1 MCKSPDR
8 QGTLSGPSQ
17 LVLLIPPLRLIKK
30 LVKKTSPHVVRTW
43 SKDTK
48 ANTSISN
55 GFRSGHKSWDGT
67 ISWVWWSM
75 IPLHWQHTLS
85 LARSHYP
92 WNSAHASNQT
102 AFGDIR
108 ENPMGYVFFAVI
120 SLHLMHER
128 KSGKRMSLGSAT
140 LPDILWLFFF
150 PSDLNTVHLIWQL
163 FLLTQITWFFF
174 GVFLLCKCKRID
186 VLAYWANITWAIRP
200 MLEAHSLTFCVLLC

>member
-1 MCKSPDR
+1 MCKSSDR

-48 ANTSISN
+48 AITSISN

-108 ENPMGYVFFAVI
+108 EKSHGLCVFCSYQFALNAWTKEREKNESRLCHSTWHSLAFFFLWFKYCTPYMAVI
-120 SLHLMHER
+120 FTYSNYV
-128 KSGKRMSLGSAT
+128 
-140 LPDILWLFFF
+140 ILFGGF
-150 PSDLNTVHLIWQL
+150 PAL
-163 FLLTQITWFFF
+163 
-174 GVFLLCKCKRID
+174 
-186 VLAYWANITWAIRP
+186 
-200 MLEAHSLTFCVLLC
+200 